1 MARLEAL
8 GSIAATVFAPSGDRW
23 KSRVFAPGE
32 GIPEDPATGAAAGPL
47 AYHLCRYGRVAFGS
61 DVVIEQG
68 VELGRPSTLYARAL
82 GSRERLESIEVG
94 GRALVI
100 GRGEI
105 ERWA

>member
-47 AYHLCRYGRVAFGS
+47 AYHLCRYGRAAFGS

-82 GSRERLESIEVG
+82 GSQERLESIEVG